1 MIKTNSIKAWIL
13 AARPKT
19 LSAAAVPVFIGIA
32 LAIRDTMGHIQW
44 MPALLCLLFAWV
56 MQIDS
61 NLVND
66 YFDFKHG
73 NDGEDRLGPKR
84 ACAEGWI
91 TLSAMKYGIIATTL
105 LGCLIGLPLIFFGGW
120 QMVIVGIC
128 CVIFCFL
135 YTTKLS
141 YIGMGDVLVLL
152 FFGIVPV
159 CCTYYLALPES
170 QQTMTYEV
178 FIYAVCCGLVVDT
191 LLVVNNYRD
200 CDNDRKAGKQTLIVK
215 IGKRKAEQLYL
226 LLGFIPF
233 AVMVAGTINLTY
245 TTNSMTSIALLYL
258 IYIILHITTYHKMK
272 HIRVGKQLNSILGKT
287 ARNILLYGIICFV
300 TITSTVWLKWI
311 GLN

>member
-1 MIKTNSIKAWIL
+1 M

-19 LSAAAVPVFIGIA
+19 LSAAAVPVFIGVA
-32 LAIRDTMGHIQW
+32 LALSDSQGCIRW

-84 ACAEGWI
+84 ACSEGWI
-91 TLSAMKYGIIATTL
+91 TPGTMKRGILLTTL
-105 LGCLIGLPLIFFGGW
+105 LGCAIGLPLILFGGW
-120 QMVIVGIC
+120 EMVIVGIC

-141 YIGMGDVLVLL
+141 YVGMGDVLVLL

-159 CCTYYLALPES
+159 CCTYFLTLP
-170 QQTMTYEV
+170 QGAQTLTWEAFV
-178 FIYAVCCGLVVDT
+178 CSVCCGMVVDA

-200 CDNDRKAGKQTLIVK
+200 YDNDRRNGKQTLIVK
-215 IGKRKAEQLYL
+215 MGRKGGERLYL
-226 LLGFIPF
+226 LLGIVPF
-233 AVMVAGTINLTY
+233 GVMLAASYVKGAP
-245 TTNSMTSIALLYL
+245 SIATLYVL
-258 IYIILHITTYHKMK
+258 YAILHINTYRKMLQ
-272 HIRVGKQLNSILGKT
+272 IREGKALNAILGMT
-287 ARNILLYGIICFV
+287 ARNIFLYGIISLIV
-300 TITSTVWLKWI
+300 ISSSVWAEWI
-311 GLN
+311 KH

>member
-19 LSAAAVPVFIGIA
+19 LSAAAVPVFIGTA
-32 LAIRDTMGHIQW
+32 LAIRDTMGHILW
-44 MPALLCLLFAWV
+44 VPALLCLLFAWV

-61 NLVND
+61 NFVND

-73 NDGEDRLGPKR
+73 NDNEDRLGPKR

-91 TLSAMKYGIIATTL
+91 TLSAMKRGIILTTF
-105 LGCLIGLPLIFFGGW
+105 LGCVIGLPLIIFGGW

-141 YIGMGDVLVLL
+141 YVGMGDVLVLL

-159 CCTYYLALPES
+159 CCTYYLTLPEG
-170 QQTMTYEV
+170 QQTLTYET
-178 FIYAVCCGLVVDT
+178 FSYAVCCGLVVDT

-200 CDNDRKAGKQTLIVK
+200 CDNDRKAGKLTLIVK
-215 IGKRKAEQLYL
+215 IGKQRAEQLYL
-226 LLGFIPF
+226 LLGLIPF
-233 AVMVAGTINLTY
+233 VVMVAGTIYSTR
-245 TTNSMTSIALLYL
+245 TVKPMTSIAMLYL
-258 IYIILHITTYHKMK
+258 IYMSLHIMTHRKMK
-272 HIRVGKQLNSILGKT
+272 RISAGKQLNSILGMT
-287 ARNILLYGIICFV
+287 ARNIFLYGIISFGV
-300 TITSTVWLKWI
+300 ITSAVWMKWI